1 MQFLNQPLSKTTLAI
16 GALILGSAALAFA
29 PIFVRLADTSPA
41 ASGFWRMALA
51 APVLWLWVAFE
62 ARRQRDTR
70 SGQQASAGTR
80 TPWALLT
87 LAGAF
92 FAADVAALHEAI
104 VRTSVANASL
114 ELNLA
119 PLWVTLGAWLL
130 FRQRVSRGFLLA
142 LLITTTGAAMT
153 IGPNFR
159 GSPTALAGDA
169 LGVLAG
175 VFYACYMLTIKSVT
189 ASVSTA
195 RIMAVNTSAAAL
207 LLAPYAL
214 MSGGA
219 FLPQSGTGWLLLTG
233 LAVGVHVAGQ
243 SLVAYGFASLPAQ
256 LSSVNLLLQPVF
268 AALYAWMLLGE
279 AMLPLQIAG
288 ALVVLFGIYLAKRG
302 S

>member
-1 MQFLNQPLSKTTLAI
+1 MQPPSSHAVRVMPHFSKTTLAV

-41 ASGFWRMALA
+41 ASAFWRMALA
-51 APVLWLWVAFE
+51 APVLWLWVALSP
-62 ARRQRDTR
+62 QRTTDD
-70 SGQQASAGTR
+70 AP
-80 TPWALLT
+80 TPWSLLI

-104 VRTSVANASL
+104 RLTSVANASL

-119 PLWVTLGAWLL
+119 PLFVTLGAWLL
-130 FRQRVSRGFLLA
+130 FRQRVSRLFLAALIITLA
-142 LLITTTGAAMT
+142 GAAMT
-153 IGPNFR
+153 IGPNIHA
-159 GSPTALAGDA
+159 SSAALTGDA

-175 VFYACYMLTIKSVT
+175 LFYACYMLTMKPLT
-189 ASVSTA
+189 TSVSTA
-195 RIMAVNTSAAAL
+195 RIMAVNTTAAAI

-219 FLPQSGTGWLLLTG
+219 WLPQGGAGWMVLAG
-233 LAVGVHVAGQ
+233 LAVGVHVVGQ
-243 SLVAYGFASLPAQ
+243 SLVAYGFAQLPAQ

-268 AALYAWMLLGE
+268 AALYAWTLLGE
-279 AMLPLQIAG
+279 AMMPLQMTG
-288 ALVVLFGIYLAKRG
+288 GLVVLLGIYLAKRG

>member
-1 MQFLNQPLSKTTLAI
+1 MHFLSQSLSKTTLAI

-51 APVLWLWVAFE
+51 SPVLWLWVAWE
-62 ARRQRDTR
+62 ARRSGGAR
-70 SGQQASAGTR
+70 SGSQAAAAPPI
-80 TPWALLT
+80 PWVLLT

-92 FAADVAALHEAI
+92 FAADIAALHGAI

-130 FRQRVSRGFLLA
+130 FRQRVSRWFLLA
-142 LLITTTGAAMT
+142 LLITIAGAAMT
-153 IGPNFR
+153 IGPNFH
-159 GSPTALAGDA
+159 GAPTALAGDA

-175 VFYACYMLTIKSVT
+175 VFYACYLLTIKSVT

-219 FLPQSGTGWLLLTG
+219 LVPQSGAGWLLLAG

-243 SLVAYGFASLPAQ
+243 SLVAYGFAALPAQ

-268 AALYAWMLLGE
+268 AALYAWILLSE
-279 AMLPLQIAG
+279 AMLPLQMAG
-288 ALVVLFGIYLAKRG
+288 ALVVLLGIYLAKRG